1 MSKHTFFQDQNQ
13 KPPRALRLAV
23 VVELNQN
30 EIDFAPSSGEAAS
43 YVSRGSPQGHEVQH
57 WLVAEAQLLA
67 ERKLTQVHG
76 FQNRINFPSNPIQLV
91 KQ

>member
-1 MSKHTFFQDQNQ
+1 MSKHKFSQDQNQ
-13 KPPRALRLAV
+13 KPARASRLAA
-23 VVELNQN
+23 VVEN

-43 YVSRGSPQGHEVQH
+43 YVSCGSPQGHEVQH
-57 WLVAEAQLLA
+57 WLAAEAQLLA

-76 FQNRINFPSNPIQLV
+76 FQNRINFPSNPILLV

>member
-1 MSKHTFFQDQNQ
+1 MSKHKFSQDQIQ
-13 KPPRALRLAV
+13 KPARASRLAA

-30 EIDFAPSSGEAAS
+30 EVNYAPSPGEAAS

-57 WLVAEAQLLA
+57 WLAAEEQLLA

-76 FQNRINFPSNPIQLV
+76 FQNRINFPSNPILLV

>member
-1 MSKHTFFQDQNQ
+1 MSKHKFPQDQNP
-13 KPPRALRLAV
+13 KPARASGLAAV
-23 VVELNQN
+23 VED
-30 EIDFAPSSGEAAS
+30 EIDFAPSPGEAAS

-57 WLVAEAQLLA
+57 WLAAEAQLLA

-76 FQNRINFPSNPIQLV
+76 FQNRINFSSNPILLV